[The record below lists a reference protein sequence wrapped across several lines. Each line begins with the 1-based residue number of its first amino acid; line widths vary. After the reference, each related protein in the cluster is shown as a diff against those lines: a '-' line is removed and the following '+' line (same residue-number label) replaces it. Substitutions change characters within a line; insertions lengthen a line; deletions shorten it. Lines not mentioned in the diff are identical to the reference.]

1 MTNLD
6 RRPAFWIAY
15 TILAIVS
22 LAVAWRVFPEAIP
35 IVHLDITMTRQ
46 QAVEQAR
53 ALASQFKL
61 APEDARTA
69 VVFNEDGT
77 TQSYVELEGGGKE
90 TFARLVAGK
99 AYAPYWWEVRLFKL
113 GVIDETTIRFRPD
126 GARNGF
132 SRRVAEAYVRDEAT
146 KALSAEAA
154 LALAKERAQSDW
166 QIDFAPYK
174 LLDQSQQTRPSGRVD
189 HSFVFERE
197 GALGEARIR
206 LSLDVSGDELT
217 EVEPYVHVPESFGR
231 RFQEMR
237 SANNAIAGVAS
248 VVAGILYGLVGI
260 IVGGLLL
267 FRGHALEIRRSLVAG
282 LVLGA
287 LTGAAILANAQTAW
301 FAVATT
307 QTESNFWLRQAGTAL
322 VAFVIGGAALGVA
335 FMAAEGLT
343 RRAFPHHPQLWRV
356 WSREAAPTPSIL
368 GRTVGGY
375 LFVPVEL
382 AFIALFYA
390 WTNRYLGWWQ
400 PSEQLTD
407 PNILGSAI
415 PALTPISTALM
426 AGMMEECVFR
436 GIPLALGALIGA
448 RYGRRG
454 LGIAIALVVQ
464 AFVFGAAHANYP
476 GFPSYSRMVELILP
490 SLAWAL
496 IFLRYGLVPTMLL
509 HALFDLALM
518 SIPIFLADSPGALL
532 QRGLVIAA
540 GALPLVVVL
549 LWRARAGAWTPL
561 PDALRNGAWQRAAV
575 LTVADSE
582 PRPAVADAGVQR
594 PAALLQRALP
604 VLGIAGVGAW
614 IAFTP
619 MRADAPPLAIE
630 RSEAIAIAD
639 ASLAKRGV
647 VLGSDWD
654 RMAVP
659 RSAIEEGAQRQW
671 HAFVWREAGPQVYRS
686 LVGNALAPPLWDVRF
701 ARFEGDVAERAEEWR
716 VTVTGNG
723 KVRAVVHRLPEARK
737 GATLSRAEAQAL
749 AERALREQFG
759 ADPAALL
766 PRGADEYA
774 RPARKD
780 WIFAYAD
787 PRVDVGKTGEARIQ
801 VGIAGDEVT
810 AASRSMYVPESW
822 QRAES
827 ERDSQRLFV
836 RMAALGTIALAAMA
850 ALVFAIVA
858 WARGRSDRRALALMS
873 VFMFAMMLVGSV
885 NGWPSREFALKTT
898 EPVINQI
905 VTSALTFVAGA
916 VMFAL
921 LVGLLTGVA
930 MHYVR
935 SQTATRL
942 EGRLPAWACGALAA
956 LATAGI
962 ASVLGASVPASMPI
976 WPDDKFAAAWVPW
989 LGSAIAGLALVPA
1002 TAVTLF
1008 LLAVFDR
1015 MTAGWTKRVPLV
1027 AAMLVLLGAAVGIAA
1042 GKELVPSL
1050 AQGVIQGAVAF
1061 AFAWL
1066 VLRYDLRTVPAFVAT
1081 GIALDTLQDAM
1092 RDGTPAGWLAFA
1104 ITTVVAVAIA
1114 WRAVRLL
1121 APHAAKAG

>member
-1 MTNLD
+1 MKSLD
-6 RRPAFWIAY
+6 RRPVFWIAY
-15 TILAIVS
+15 TLLSIACLAI
-22 LAVAWRVFPEAIP
+22 AWRVFPQAIP

-46 QAVEQAR
+46 QAVDEAR
-53 ALASQFKL
+53 VLASKLAL
-61 APEDARTA
+61 APEDVRTA

-77 TQSYVELEGGGKE
+77 TQGYVELEGGGKE
-90 TFARLVAGK
+90 AFAKLVAGK

-132 SRRVAEAYVRDEAT
+132 SRRVAETYVRDAAT

-154 LALAKERAQSDW
+154 LALAKERAQTDW
-166 QIDFAPYK
+166 EIDFASYK

-206 LSLDVSGDELT
+206 LSIEVRGDELT

-231 RFQEMR
+231 RYQEMR
-237 SANNAIAGVAS
+237 SANDAIAGVAS

-260 IVGGLLL
+260 VIGGLLL

-282 LVLGA
+282 LVVGA
-287 LTGAAILANAQTAW
+287 LTGAALLANAQAAW
-301 FAVATT
+301 FAFPTT
-307 QTESNFWLRQAGTAL
+307 QTESNFWVRQVGSAL
-322 VAFVIGGAALGVA
+322 IAFVGGGSALGVA
-335 FMAAEGLT
+335 FMASEALT

-356 WSREAAPTPSIL
+356 WSRDASPTPAIL
-368 GRTVGGY
+368 GRTAGGY

-415 PALTPISTALM
+415 PALTPIATALM

-454 LGIAIALVVQ
+454 LGVAIAFVLQ
-464 AFVFGAAHANYP
+464 AVVFGAAHANYP
-476 GFPSYSRMVELILP
+476 GFPSYSRLVELILP

-518 SIPIFLADSPGALL
+518 SIPIFLVDAPGAVL
-532 QRGLVIAA
+532 QRGLVVAA
-540 GALPLVVVL
+540 GALPLLVVL
-549 LWRARAGAWTPL
+549 VWRARIGAWTEL
-561 PDALRNGAWQRAAV
+561 PDALRNGAWQRPTVASASASESLPAAAV
-575 LTVADSE
+575 AGTLK
-582 PRPAVADAGVQR
+582 PAVV
-594 PAALLQRALP
+594 LQRAMPL
-604 VLGIAGVGAW
+604 LGIAGIAAW

-619 MRADAPPLAIE
+619 TRADVPPLAIE
-630 RSEAIAIAD
+630 RGEAIGIAE
-639 ASLAKRGV
+639 AGLAKRGV
-647 VLGSDWD
+647 VLGADWD

-659 RSAIEEGAQRQW
+659 RLAVDDAAQRQW
-671 HAFVWREAGPQVYRS
+671 HSFVWREAGPQAYRA

-701 ARFEGDVAERAEEWR
+701 ARFAGDVAERAEEWR
-716 VTVTGNG
+716 VTVTGDG
-723 KVRAVVHRLPEARK
+723 KVRAVVHRLPEGRK

-759 ADPAALL
+759 ADPSALV

-787 PRVDVGKTGEARIQ
+787 PRVDVGKSGEARVQ
-801 VGIAGDEVT
+801 VAIAGDEVA

-827 ERDSQRLFV
+827 ERDARRQVV
-836 RMAALGTIALAAMA
+836 RIVAFGTVALASLA
-850 ALVFAIVA
+850 ALVFAIIA
-858 WARGRSDRRALALMS
+858 WARGRSDRRALVLMS
-873 VFMFAMMLVGSV
+873 VFVFALTIAGKI
-885 NGWPSREFALKTT
+885 NGWPTQAFSLTTT
-898 EPVINQI
+898 EPVTNQL
-905 VTSALTFVAGA
+905 VMSTLTVAAGA
-916 VMFAL
+916 VVFAL
-921 LVGLLTGVA
+921 LLGLFAGVA
-930 MHYVR
+930 THYAR
-935 SQTATRL
+935 LQTPVRL
-942 EGRLPAWACGALAA
+942 EGRLPPWACGALAA
-956 LATAGI
+956 LATAGV
-962 ASVLGASVPASMPI
+962 AAMLGATVPASMPL
-976 WPDDKFAAAWVPW
+976 WPDKASAAAWVPW
-989 LGSAIAGLALVPA
+989 LASAIEGLAFVPA
-1002 TAVTLF
+1002 TVVAIF
-1008 LLAVFDR
+1008 LLALFDR
-1015 MTAGWTKRVPLV
+1015 LTAGWTKRVALV
-1027 AAMLVLLGAAVGIAA
+1027 AAVLVVLGAAIGLAS
-1042 GKELVPSL
+1042 GKDVVHSL
-1050 AQGVIQGAVAF
+1050 AQGVVEGAVAF

-1066 VLRYDLRTVPAFVAT
+1066 LLRYDLRTVPAFVAT
-1081 GIALDTLQDAM
+1081 GIVIEAARDAF
-1092 RDGTPAGWLAFA
+1092 RDGSADGWLACA
-1104 ITTVVAVAIA
+1104 ITTLVVLVLA
-1114 WRAVRLL
+1114 WRAVKMLERR
-1121 APHAAKAG
+1121 AS